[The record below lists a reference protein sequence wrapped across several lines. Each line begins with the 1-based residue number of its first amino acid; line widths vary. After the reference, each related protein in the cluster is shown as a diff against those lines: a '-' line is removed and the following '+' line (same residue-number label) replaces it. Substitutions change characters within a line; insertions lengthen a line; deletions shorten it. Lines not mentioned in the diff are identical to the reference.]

1 MRCAGDATGSFKSAE
16 GGRERL
22 ITHAQ
27 SCTQGAMGSGAGAA
41 QVSDD
46 TLGEGDG
53 GRWRRRRRVIGVAE
67 LGLNRKVLAVAGEFG
82 VVLRFKANQ
91 RGLASAGVIGGQ
103 QMERQRRWRRCSTML
118 GGESQA
124 VGPAGEVEVGI
135 APGPEVAAAAQ
146 RLAGKGGAAL
156 AGMVDEEDGS
166 VEGACQLTQ

>member
-1 MRCAGDATGSFKSAE
+1 M
-16 GGRERL
+16 
-22 ITHAQ
+22 
-27 SCTQGAMGSGAGAA
+27 
-41 QVSDD
+41 
-46 TLGEGDG
+46 
-53 GRWRRRRRVIGVAE
+53 
-67 LGLNRKVLAVAGEFG
+67 
-82 VVLRFKANQ
+82 VLRFKANQ

-103 QMERQRRWRRCSTML
+103 QMERQRRWRRCGTML
-118 GGESQA
+118 DGESQA